1 MEGEWATPPPTDER
15 NANYSSPQQEHDRD
29 NAVPRPPTHPRDIT
43 SRLDIDGGGATYARE
58 PCSSLLGRAEQ
69 GIGRAVA
76 PEHDDL
82 FRFKSNFHFRFGG
95 HQVPTLTS
103 VAGHRRAVDSAIS
116 RPS

>member
-43 SRLDIDGGGATYARE
+43 SRLDIDGGGATHAHE

-76 PEHDDL
+76 PEY
-82 FRFKSNFHFRFGG
+82 
-95 HQVPTLTS
+95 
-103 VAGHRRAVDSAIS
+103 S
-116 RPS
+116 RPLSTRETLKLSPI

>member
-43 SRLDIDGGGATYARE
+43 SRLDIDGGGATHAHE

-76 PEHDDL
+76 PELAPNVGHSCSDV
-82 FRFKSNFHFRFGG
+82 RRGG
-95 HQVPTLTS
+95 IN
-103 VAGHRRAVDSAIS
+103 R
-116 RPS
+116 